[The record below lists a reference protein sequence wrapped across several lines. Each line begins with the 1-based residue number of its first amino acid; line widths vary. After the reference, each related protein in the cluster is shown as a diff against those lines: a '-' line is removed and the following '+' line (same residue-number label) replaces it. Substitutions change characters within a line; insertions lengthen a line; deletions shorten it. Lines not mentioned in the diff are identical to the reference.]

1 MRLKL
6 AVLVTLT
13 SLATAQQKTKK
24 LSPEFSKA
32 AFKAVLAVIN
42 NPAGAVLDVTRMKD
56 VLENVGVAASTNE
69 EQEAMKAIQNLN
81 AKCAGFRKS
90 YAIVG
95 ELDPESVPASN
106 VKRPEECANSC
117 RQSARESRRSSGENC
132 ERARGLLY
140 DFPTGTPTARPPL
153 TTP

>member
-56 VLENVGVAASTNE
+56 ALENVGVAASIKE
-69 EQEAMKAIQNLN
+69 EKEAVKAIQNLN
-81 AKCAGFRKS
+81 AKCGVSANRTPSWQNSIPRACQRATSSDQRNARTVAGNQR
-90 YAIVG
+90 G
-95 ELDPESVPASN
+95 N
-106 VKRPEECANSC
+106 
-117 RQSARESRRSSGENC
+117 REGLAGRI
-132 ERARGLLY
+132 ARGQEDY
-140 DFPTGTPTARPPL
+140 FTIFPRAPLRPAPL
-153 TTP
+153 